1 MITTPSTPA
10 TGPEMDNFQCQGW
23 LPSAPFLLLSVPIRT
38 MAEHTPTIG
47 SLQNGDAPFVLASH
61 KGVVLALNPAFQ
73 QVYGWS
79 EAELVGTPLGRIL
92 PEAFLMSHEL
102 GFSRFRT
109 SGTSSVLGHPL
120 RLSTRCSD
128 GSEIVSE
135 HFILAEQ
142 RKEGWVFGASLTPL
156 PEGTPPDQSSPHG
169 R

>member
-1 MITTPSTPA
+1 MPTA
-10 TGPEMDNFQCQGW
+10 V
-23 LPSAPFLLLSVPIRT
+23 LSVPPRT
-38 MAEHTPTIG
+38 MAEHPTTIA
-47 SLQNGDAPFVLASH
+47 SLQNSDAPFVLADH
-61 KGVVLALNPAFQ
+61 KGVVLALNTAFQ

-102 GFSRFRT
+102 GFSRFRA

-128 GSEIVSE
+128 GSDIVSE

-142 RKEGWVFGASLTPL
+142 REDGWVFGATLTPL
-156 PEGTPPDQSSPHG
+156 SEVTPPDQTSPHG
-169 R
+169 

>member
-1 MITTPSTPA
+1 MA
-10 TGPEMDNFQCQGW
+10 
-23 LPSAPFLLLSVPIRT
+23 APTLTL
-38 MAEHTPTIG
+38 A
-47 SLQNGDAPFVLASH
+47 SLQTSDAPFVLADH
-61 KGVVLALNPAFQ
+61 KGVVLAINQAFE

-102 GFSRFRT
+102 GFSRFRA

-142 RKEGWVFGASLTPL
+142 REEGWVFGATLTPL
-156 PEGTPPDQSSPHG
+156 PEGTPSDQSSPHG
-169 R
+169 

>member
-1 MITTPSTPA
+1 MITAPSAPA
-10 TGPEMDNFQCQGW
+10 PGPESDNFQRQSW
-23 LPSAPFLLLSVPIRT
+23 LTSALFLLLLVPIRT
-38 MAEHTPTIG
+38 MAEHTPTIA
-47 SLQNGDAPFVLASH
+47 SLQNGDSPFVLANH
-61 KGVVLALNPAFQ
+61 KGVVLALNPAFH

-102 GFSRFRT
+102 GFSRFRA

-142 RKEGWVFGASLTPL
+142 REDGWVFGASLTPL

>member
-1 MITTPSTPA
+1 
-10 TGPEMDNFQCQGW
+10 MDNFQCQGW
-23 LPSAPFLLLSVPIRT
+23 LPSAPYQLLSVTIRT

-102 GFSRFRT
+102 GFSRFRA

-120 RLSTRCSD
+120 RLSTRCAD
-128 GSEIVSE
+128 GSEIVSD

-142 RKEGWVFGASLTPL
+142 REDGWVFGASLTPL

>member
-1 MITTPSTPA
+1 MA
-10 TGPEMDNFQCQGW
+10 
-23 LPSAPFLLLSVPIRT
+23 APP
-38 MAEHTPTIG
+38 PTIA
-47 SLQNGDAPFVLASH
+47 SLQNSGAPFVLADQN
-61 KGVVLALNPAFQ
+61 GVVLALNPAFQ

-102 GFSRFRT
+102 GFSRFRA

-128 GSEIVSE
+128 GSDIVSE

-142 RKEGWVFGASLTPL
+142 REDGWVFGATLTPL
-156 PEGTPPDQSSPHG
+156 PEGTPPDQTSPHG
-169 R
+169 